1 MTTSNEQQ
9 IQLEITE
16 TSDFYN
22 ACAANDIPR
31 IISHLANMS
40 PNEINRIEPNG
51 DTALHV
57 ACYHHNAGAVYL
69 LLKFGALD
77 FIKNRRGLTPFE
89 DTTSLCIKEPS
100 RSIGQAFCIDFT
112 FSDPPKREMKQ
123 RFDSALESSFGIL
136 GLPFI
141 LDYLHIY
148 YARRYVSEAL
158 STSMREIEQH
168 FTNARTYESLIP
180 LITAYTAT
188 KQFDNVV
195 NQHCIEVLPGL
206 LQAYGTSGNT
216 LATSIF
222 YLIASFNYD
231 PMLRPNYAY
240 TGCVY
245 RGLKMTLDDL
255 QMYKKGE
262 LVVNRPFVSTS
273 KTIRVANIYA
283 GVGECQQF
291 RKMNSPN
298 NSKKY
303 SVRCTYEIN
312 RTETRAISIANMSI
326 IPAEEEVLLMP
337 LSTFRIININF
348 DPQQSLFDMKLE
360 DCDLPSESDPTAPI
374 IHWDFCE
381 MANVQLV
388 VPIPPIHKHTSVLK
402 NPNYSKTALDIA
414 HHGNSTLNTLNH
426 SIIQLSTA
434 GVIPPQLQ
442 RLLLL
447 QLHQE
452 LPLQLQPQQQV
463 LPQVRLR
470 AQVLPQLQPQQQVL
484 PQVRLRAQVLPQFQ
498 PQQQVLPQVRPRQ
511 QQVLLQLQPRQ
522 RVLLQLRYTEIVIWI
537 FPCIHVL
544 FYSILGS
551 FLFLLYDIYYLFDL
565 WSNFFRTM
573 EHSNTFLSI
582 HTYI

>member
-16 TSDFYN
+16 ASDFYN

-69 LLKFGALD
+69 LLKFGALE

-100 RSIGQAFCIDFT
+100 RSIGQASCIDFT

-158 STSMREIEQH
+158 STSVQEIEQH

-180 LITAYTAT
+180 VITAYTAT
-188 KQFDNVV
+188 KQFDKVV
-195 NQHCIEVLPGL
+195 NQHCIEVLPDL
-206 LQAYGTSGNT
+206 LQAYSTSGNT

-240 TGCVY
+240 TGRVY
-245 RGLKMTLDDL
+245 RGLKMTLDAL

-283 GVGECQQF
+283 GVGECKQF
-291 RKMNSPN
+291 RKMNSSN
-298 NSKKY
+298 NSKEY
-303 SVRCTYEIN
+303 SVRCTYKIN

-337 LSTFRIININF
+337 LSTFRIINIYF
-348 DPQQSLFDMKLE
+348 DPKQSLFDVKLE

-388 VPIPPIHKHTSVLK
+388 VPIPPIHNHPQVLK
-402 NPNYSKTALDIA
+402 DLNHAKIQLDA
-414 HHGNSTLNTLNH
+414 THHCNSILNTLNH
-426 SIIQLSTA
+426 SIIQL
-434 GVIPPQLQ
+434 VLLQLQLHQQVPPQLQ
-442 RLLLL
+442 RL
-447 QLHQE
+447 QPHQE
-452 LPLQLQPQQQV
+452 VPLQLQPQQQV
-463 LPQVRLR
+463 LPQVRPRGLVLPQLQPQQQVLLQVRPRAQVLPQLQVQHQVLLQLQPHQQVLPQVRPQQQVLPQVRPR

-484 PQVRLRAQVLPQFQ
+484 PQVRPRAQVL
-498 PQQQVLPQVRPRQ
+498 
-511 QQVLLQLQPRQ
+511 
-522 RVLLQLRYTEIVIWI
+522 
-537 FPCIHVL
+537 
-544 FYSILGS
+544 
-551 FLFLLYDIYYLFDL
+551 
-565 WSNFFRTM
+565 
-573 EHSNTFLSI
+573 
-582 HTYI
+582 